1 MKVKDVLLIKLDTF
15 EIFVDIYVNEKNYLK
30 ILKSLRGYSFEDL
43 EDDLK
48 EFFECEIEK
57 IEIEYE
63 NNIMIVLKN
72 IS

>member
-1 MKVKDVLLIKLDTF
+1 MKVKDVLLIKLDVF
-15 EIFVDIYVNEKNYLK
+15 EIFVDVYVNEKNYLK

-72 IS
+72 I

>member
-15 EIFVDIYVNEKNYLK
+15 EIFVDIYINEKNYLK

-72 IS
+72 V

>member
-15 EIFVDIYVNEKNYLK
+15 EIFVDIYVNEKNYFK
-30 ILKSLRGYSFEDL
+30 IIKSLRGHSFEDL

-72 IS
+72 V

>member
-48 EFFECEIEK
+48 EFFESEIEK

-63 NNIMIVLKN
+63 NNIMIVLKTV
-72 IS
+72 

>member
-72 IS
+72 I

>member
-1 MKVKDVLLIKLDTF
+1 MKVKDVLLIKLDVF

-72 IS
+72 I

>member
-48 EFFECEIEK
+48 EFFESEIEK

-72 IS
+72 A

>member
-1 MKVKDVLLIKLDTF
+1 MKVKDVLLVKLDTF
-15 EIFVDIYVNEKNYLK
+15 EIFVDVYVNEKNYLK
-30 ILKSLRGYSFEDL
+30 ILKSLRGHSFEDL

-72 IS
+72 V

>member
-15 EIFVDIYVNEKNYLK
+15 EIFVDIYINEKNYFK
-30 ILKSLRGYSFEDL
+30 IIKSLRGYSFEDL

-48 EFFECEIEK
+48 EFFESEIEK

-72 IS
+72 V

>member
-48 EFFECEIEK
+48 EFFESEIEK

-72 IS
+72 V

>member
-72 IS
+72 V

>member
-48 EFFECEIEK
+48 EFFESEIEK

-72 IS
+72 VR

>member
-48 EFFECEIEK
+48 EFFEFEIEK

-72 IS
+72 V